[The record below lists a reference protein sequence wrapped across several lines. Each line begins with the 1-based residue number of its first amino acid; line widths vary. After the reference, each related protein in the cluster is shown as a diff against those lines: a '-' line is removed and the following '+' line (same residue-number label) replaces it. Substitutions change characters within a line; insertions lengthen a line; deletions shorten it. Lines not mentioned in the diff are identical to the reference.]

1 MVIPSDVRPD
11 ASQEDLDEMREGI
24 ALTSALALDRRAMLE
39 SLRLV
44 IDRATEQPRA
54 VFESVEALLSDLV
67 SITFGSSKIEPA
79 PKDARFQDDA
89 WRDNPLFRRIGQGY
103 LAWGRSVDEWL
114 ARANFDDL
122 ERERA
127 RFMLDIMKDLAA
139 PMNSL
144 AGNPAALRKA
154 WQTRGKSLLKGLRNY
169 VDDLR
174 HNHGYP
180 AVAARDA
187 FKIGVDVC
195 ASPGSVV
202 FCNELLEVIQY
213 TPNTPDVHA
222 VPLVYVFSQ
231 VNRFYLG
238 DLTPDRSLFQKL
250 LDAGIQVFA
259 VSWRNPTEKQRSW
272 GIDTYT
278 EGVIEAVAV
287 AREISGQ
294 QQVNLIG
301 VCAGGLTTAVAAG
314 VLAARG
320 DDWLASLTLFINI
333 LDNRPLDSDFGL
345 FISERSVMTQKARV
359 RSDGVFDEKNV
370 FEMFAWLRPE
380 ENVMAFFRSNY
391 LLGEDPPSH
400 PLLFWSMD
408 YTRLPAGLY
417 SDFLDLSYA
426 NKLAKGQLRALGNR
440 IELKNVGCDVYLM
453 AGSTDHITPWK
464 GAYRSTQL
472 FGGNIEFVL
481 TNQNHTQTI
490 SARGDNRHLK
500 YWRAKELP
508 ACADDWLATARETKG
523 DWREHWFGWL
533 AAHSGTRIQAPT
545 MPGSIAFAP
554 LYPAPGRYVIET

>member
-1 MVIPSDVRPD
+1 MATPADIRPD
-11 ASQEDLDEMREGI
+11 GSQGIAELRDGI

-39 SLRLV
+39 SLQLV
-44 IDRATEQPRA
+44 VDRATQQPRA
-54 VFESVEALLSDLV
+54 VVDSMGSLLSDLI

-79 PKDARFQDDA
+79 PKDARFKDDS
-89 WRDNPLFRRIGQGY
+89 WRDNPIYRRVGQAY

-114 ARANFDDL
+114 AHSQFDDL

-139 PMNSL
+139 PMNTL
-144 AGNPAALRKA
+144 PGNPEALRKA
-154 WQTRGKSLLKGLRNY
+154 VETRGESLLKGIRNY
-169 VDDLR
+169 IDDVR

-180 AVAARDA
+180 AVADRAA
-187 FKIGVDVC
+187 FKVGVDVC
-195 ASPGSVV
+195 ASKGSVV

-213 TPNTPDVHA
+213 EPKTPDVHA

-259 VSWRNPTEKQRSW
+259 VSWRNPTEKQRDW
-272 GIDTYT
+272 GLDTYAQ
-278 EGVIEAVAV
+278 GVIQAVSV
-287 AREISGQ
+287 AREITNQ
-294 QQVNLIG
+294 AKVNLIG

-314 VLAARG
+314 VLGARG
-320 DDWLASLTLFINI
+320 DDWLESLSLFINI

-345 FISERSVMTQKARV
+345 FVSERSVTAQKSRV
-359 RSDGVFDEKNV
+359 RAEGLFDEKNV

-380 ENVMAFFRSNY
+380 ENVMTFFRSNY

-426 NKLAKGQLRALGNR
+426 NKLAKGELLALGNR
-440 IELKNVGCDVYLM
+440 INLKSVTCDTYLM

-472 FGGNIEFVL
+472 FGGDIEFVL

-490 SARGDNRHLK
+490 SARGDNKHLK
-500 YWRAKELP
+500 YWMADTLP
-508 ACADDWLATARETKG
+508 PDADDWLANAKEHKG
-523 DWREHWFGWL
+523 DWRDHWFRWL
-533 AAHSGTRIQAPT
+533 AAHSGPRVTAPT
-545 MPGSIAFAP
+545 VLGSNKYPA
-554 LYPAPGRYVIET
+554 LYAAPGRYVVEG

>member
-1 MVIPSDVRPD
+1 MASPSDVRPD
-11 ASQEDLDEMREGI
+11 AAQGIGEIREGI

-39 SLRLV
+39 SLQLV
-44 IDRATEQPRA
+44 IDRATQQPRA
-54 VFESVEALLSDLV
+54 VVETAGALLSDLV
-67 SITFGSSKIEPA
+67 SITFGSSQIEPA
-79 PKDARFQDDA
+79 PKDARFKDDS
-89 WRDNPLFRRIGQGY
+89 WRDNPLFRRMGQGY
-103 LAWGRSVDEWL
+103 LAWSKSVDEWL
-114 ARANFDDL
+114 AKSNFDDL

-127 RFMLDIMKDLAA
+127 RFMLGIMKDLAA

-144 AGNPAALRKA
+144 AGNPEALRKM
-154 WQTRGKSLLKGLRNY
+154 WETRGESLMKGLRNY

-180 AVAARDA
+180 AVADRSA
-187 FKIGVDVC
+187 FKVGVDVC
-195 ASPGSVV
+195 ASAGSVV

-213 TPNTPDVHA
+213 TPKTPDVHA
-222 VPLVYVFSQ
+222 IPLVYVFSQ

-259 VSWRNPTEKQRSW
+259 VSWRNPTEKQRDW
-272 GIDTYT
+272 GLDTYA
-278 EGVIEAVAV
+278 EGVIQAVAV
-287 AREISGQ
+287 AREISGHPK
-294 QQVNLIG
+294 VNLIG

-320 DDWLASLTLFINI
+320 DDWLSSLALFINI

-345 FISERSVMTQKARV
+345 FVSERSVSAQKARV
-359 RSDGVFDEKNV
+359 RAEGIFDEKNV

-380 ENVMAFFRSNY
+380 ENVMTFFRSNY

-426 NKLAKGQLRALGNR
+426 NKLAKGELRALGNR
-440 IELKNVGCDVYLM
+440 INLKNVGCDVYLM

-490 SARGDNRHLK
+490 SARGDNKHLK
-500 YWRAKELP
+500 YWMAKELP
-508 ACADDWLATARETKG
+508 PDADDWLALAQENKG
-523 DWREHWFGWL
+523 DWREHWFKWL
-533 AAHSGTRIQAPT
+533 EAHSGDRIQAPS
-545 MPGSIAFAP
+545 MLGSNKYP
-554 LYPAPGRYVIET
+554 SLYPAPGRYVVET